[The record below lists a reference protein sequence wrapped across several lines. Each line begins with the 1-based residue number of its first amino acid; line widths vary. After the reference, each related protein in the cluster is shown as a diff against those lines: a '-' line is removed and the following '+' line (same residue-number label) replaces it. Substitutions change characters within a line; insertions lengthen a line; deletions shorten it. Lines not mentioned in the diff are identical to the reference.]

1 MGEKVERTKRP
12 YEGVE
17 AYEVGRK
24 DAIKDLNKE
33 LHEMK
38 AHKLMLTVEDILNY
52 VEQLCQGDSKNG

>member
-1 MGEKVERTKRP
+1 MTKAKRP

-17 AYEVGRK
+17 AYEVGYK

-52 VEQLCQGDSKNG
+52 IEQLCQGDSKNG